1 MLSESIKDNRQKY
14 KKVTF
19 SKKVYVILIPT
30 STEYIQA
37 DLSKNLWYDK
47 NDLESFLNSF
57 KKFKEIQ
64 SIFKN

>member
-1 MLSESIKDNRQKY
+1 MLSESIKNNRQKY

-30 STEYIQA
+30 SAEYIQA

-64 SIFKN
+64 NIFKK

>member
-1 MLSESIKDNRQKY
+1 MLSESIKNNRQKY

-30 STEYIQA
+30 SAEYIQA

>member
-19 SKKVYVILIPT
+19 SKKVQVILIPT